1 MLLLTVTGIPR
12 LSAMGQ
18 WPLNWGC
25 QRVAD
30 HTMVLLA
37 CAGASGSLQAHG
49 LQKLGERFVSDLVFF
64 LTLL

>member
-1 MLLLTVTGIPR
+1 MLLFTVAGIPH
-12 LSAMGQ
+12 LSARRQ

-25 QRVAD
+25 QRLAD
-30 HTMVLLA
+30 HTGVSLA